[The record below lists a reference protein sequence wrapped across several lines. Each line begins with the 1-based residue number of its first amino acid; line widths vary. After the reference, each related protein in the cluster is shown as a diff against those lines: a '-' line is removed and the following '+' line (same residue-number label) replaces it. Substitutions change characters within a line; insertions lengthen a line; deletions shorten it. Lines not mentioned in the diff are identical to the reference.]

1 MIAGRHS
8 TELCIERYGCESWQ
22 HEGYGVGRVGR
33 FEGRNG
39 TIRDVL
45 EERLALKP
53 VVGRH

>member
-8 TELCIERYGCESWQ
+8 TELCIERFRCESWQ